1 MIFLS
6 GKREREF
13 RIKKKQILFKTLL
26 KISFHFLYITLF
38 Q

>member
-13 RIKKKQILFKTLL
+13 RIKKQILFKTLL